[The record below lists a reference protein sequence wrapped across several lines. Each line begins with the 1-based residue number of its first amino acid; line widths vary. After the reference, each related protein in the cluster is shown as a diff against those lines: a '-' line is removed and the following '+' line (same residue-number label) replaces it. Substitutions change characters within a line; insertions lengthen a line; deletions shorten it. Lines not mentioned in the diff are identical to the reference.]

1 MIMSEAVT
9 LPKALWDF
17 VDTAQWTFAKMMQ
30 EWPHEYIVRGR
41 VSCVALRGEGKATNR
56 QSAWPP
62 ALAR

>member
-1 MIMSEAVT
+1 MSEAVT

-41 VSCVALRGEGKATNR
+41 VSCVAL
-56 QSAWPP
+56 
-62 ALAR
+62 